1 MKICLVAELY
11 PPNLGGAELALSK
24 IAEGLVARGI
34 DVTVVTSRFDRSLPA
49 KEQQGKLKIV
59 RAPVFPFL
67 KRFWFILSSLP
78 LIWSHARTCDVIQ
91 GNTFAGA
98 VPASLMG
105 FLLGKKR
112 VLLAFEV
119 IGRQWFRF
127 EPSRLRSTF
136 YWLTERIIV
145 RLPFHRCIA
154 VSNHTKRTLVSA
166 GVQERKIEVI
176 YLGDSR
182 IEQQAFNRDVARAEL
197 GFDPSDYV
205 YLVTGRA
212 GVTKGLEYLVNAIPE
227 IAKRV
232 PAARFLLIFSKYD
245 SRIWRKILGGLSDL
259 PSSLHKL
266 VPPVPRV
273 MLSRYYS
280 AADCI
285 VIPSL
290 SEGFGFSALEACNA
304 NKVVVTTDAGSLPE
318 VVFGK
323 HVFVKPGS
331 AEALAEGCVKANA
344 GETSFLPPREFSWER
359 TVDQLVRVYELLV
372 SGRENAG

>member
-1 MKICLVAELY
+1 MNICLVAELY

-24 IAEGLVARGI
+24 IAEGFVARGHE
-34 DVTVVTSRFDRSLPA
+34 VTVVTSRFDRSLPRS
-49 KEQQGKLKIV
+49 EQQGKLKIV
-59 RAPVFPFL
+59 RAPIFPFL

-78 LIWSHARTCDVIQ
+78 MIWSHARTCDVIQ

-98 VPASLMG
+98 VPASIMG
-105 FLLGKKR
+105 LLLGKER

-127 EPSRLRSTF
+127 EPSKLRSTF

-154 VSNHTKRTLVSA
+154 VSNHTKRTLMSDGVS
-166 GVQERKIEVI
+166 ERKIEVI

-182 IEQQAFNRDVARAEL
+182 VEMDAFTRDAVRGEL
-197 GFDPSDYV
+197 GLTPSDYV
-205 YLVTGRA
+205 YLATGRT
-212 GVTKGLEYLVNAIPE
+212 GVTKGLEFLVDAMPE
-227 IAKRV
+227 IARRV
-232 PAARFLLIFSKYD
+232 PSARFLLIFSRYD
-245 SRIWRKILGGLSDL
+245 SRIWRRILRRLSGL
-259 PSSLHKL
+259 PSSLYRL
-266 VPPVPRV
+266 VPPVPRET
-273 MLSRYYS
+273 LGRYFS

-290 SEGFGFSALEACNA
+290 SEGFGFSALEACTV
-304 NKVVVTTDAGSLPE
+304 NKVVVATDAGSLPE

-331 AEALAEGCVKANA
+331 ADELVMGCVKANA
-344 GETSFLPPREFSWER
+344 GETTFLPRREFNWER
-359 TVDQLVRVYELLV
+359 TVDQFVRVYESLV
-372 SGRENAG
+372 SEWVDPR